1 MINKTLWALL
11 LSLCAFTAQAQNKDF
26 GEPVSVNSDNF
37 DGSVKEK
44 KLIYI
49 GNVVVKQGSL
59 LIKADRLEV
68 DSSAGQG
75 KEVFTAFGAPAVYSQ
90 LLDADKPIQA
100 MANEIKYDVSSRL
113 LTLTGKAEINQS
125 GSLVKSEKI
134 QYDLEKQ
141 KLNAEGGKDTERV
154 TTIFTPEKK

>member
-1 MINKTLWALL
+1 MINKTLWALIF
-11 LSLCAFTAQAQNKDF
+11 SLCTFTAQAQNKDF

-75 KEVFTAFGAPAVYSQ
+75 KEVFIAFGSPAVYSQ
-90 LLDADKPIQA
+90 LLDGDKPIQA

-141 KLNAEGGKDTERV
+141 KLNAESGKDTERV

>member
-11 LSLCAFTAQAQNKDF
+11 FSLCALTAQAQNKDF
-26 GEPVSVNSDNF
+26 AEPVSVNSDNF

-49 GNVVVKQGSL
+49 GNVLVKQGSL

-75 KEVFTAFGAPAVYSQ
+75 KEVFIAFGAPAVYSQ
-90 LLDADKPIQA
+90 LLDGDKPIQA

-154 TTIFTPEKK
+154 ITIFIPEKK